1 MHIDARKNAH
11 THLHA
16 CTHIHTHSHTWRTQ
30 ASTSLSNHAQ
40 QDLEEARQA
49 LKVALK
55 ERVFQEVKHELVR
68 TRVSL
73 ELGLLVRCVCLWV
86 TILCTCARKH
96 AQTRTTRIHPF
107 THCVLTLTPT
117 HGKQER
123 YEETLKALKEL
134 EAAHESQK
142 LSRAGLEER
151 WSALRRDADEQTDMI
166 ASLESDLRLALKA
179 RDALSAS
186 LEQMKESAAVCMC
199 M

>member
-1 MHIDARKNAH
+1 
-11 THLHA
+11 
-16 CTHIHTHSHTWRTQ
+16 
-30 ASTSLSNHAQ
+30 
-40 QDLEEARQA
+40 
-49 LKVALK
+49 
-55 ERVFQEVKHELVR
+55 
-68 TRVSL
+68 
-73 ELGLLVRCVCLWV
+73 
-86 TILCTCARKH
+86 
-96 AQTRTTRIHPF
+96 
-107 THCVLTLTPT
+107 VLTLTPT

-186 LEQMKESAAVCMC
+186 LEMKESVCIRM
-199 M
+199 

>member
-1 MHIDARKNAH
+1 MCVSMGYYSMHMR
-11 THLHA
+11 
-16 CTHIHTHSHTWRTQ
+16 
-30 ASTSLSNHAQ
+30 
-40 QDLEEARQA
+40 
-49 LKVALK
+49 
-55 ERVFQEVKHELVR
+55 
-68 TRVSL
+68 
-73 ELGLLVRCVCLWV
+73 
-86 TILCTCARKH
+86 
-96 AQTRTTRIHPF
+96 AQTREN
-107 THCVLTLTPT
+107 THCTGSPVHPLRAYTHAST

-123 YEETLKALKEL
+123 HEETLKALEAL